1 MLECIDHFHTELQT
15 RLKTIKEVAA
25 MYESVQT
32 KSILCA
38 TLEELN
44 ISVPKLTN
52 FYDEISKDEL
62 LLEIPRLRRHL
73 VAAGID
79 LEKIIDWSMIRMLE
93 FIAEW
98 YFIESLPTVS
108 LSLRRFLSICMSEA
122 SCERC
127 FSKLILTKNYLR

>member
-1 MLECIDHFHTELQT
+1 MF
-15 RLKTIKEVAA
+15 
-25 MYESVQT
+25 ESVQT

-79 LEKIIDWSMIRMLE
+79 LEKNKDWSMFRMLE

-98 YFIESLPTVS
+98 YFK
-108 LSLRRFLSICMSEA
+108 FLSICVSEA
-122 SCERC
+122 SCEIV
-127 FSKLILTKNYLR
+127 FQS